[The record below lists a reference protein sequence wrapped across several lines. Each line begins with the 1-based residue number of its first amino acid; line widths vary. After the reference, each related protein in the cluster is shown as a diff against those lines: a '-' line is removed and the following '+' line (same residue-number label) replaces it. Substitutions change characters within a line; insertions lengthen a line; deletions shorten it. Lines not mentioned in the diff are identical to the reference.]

1 LKIFGSP
8 DSLPDLPDIHL
19 SDIGE
24 FRFLGEPFLKE
35 CLSTPESGVL
45 MRPSRPKQTERVM
58 EKQSDII
65 KEIFTNLKDY
75 SYHQIRTI
83 LGYLATNSYGDMV
96 TEQLGHIVLNELNK
110 RKRVLGPA
118 IVEKLNAVTDSI
130 WVADSLEIKS

>member
-1 LKIFGSP
+1 MPRHRLLSVKDKSLLKP
-8 DSLPDLPDIHL
+8 RVEDLRIARKPARD
-19 SDIGE
+19 
-24 FRFLGEPFLKE
+24 EPLLEE
-35 CLSTPESGVL
+35 CLSGPMRGPL

-118 IVEKLNAVTDSI
+118 IVE
-130 WVADSLEIKS
+130 